1 MKVSIIV
8 PVYNAEKYL
17 DKCVESITK
26 QTEEDIEILL
36 IDDDSTDSSGRMCE
50 EWAKKD
56 SRIRV
61 FHIENIGVSN
71 ARNQGIKN
79 SNSPYIM
86 FVDSDDWIKKDMVG
100 CLLKNI
106 EESKSQ
112 AVFCNYIIVRDG
124 EEIPCEG
131 ILEYKVYQSDEV
143 SKIISNMFGGG
154 RYYSSIWRGIYKREI
169 IENSNIYFQN
179 LQFAEDLVFNLEYL
193 LNCNRVKII
202 KDELYYYRVN
212 STSALQSL
220 KNKVDEI
227 QKVPYEIYSLITKYN
242 CLEKYSVE
250 MLSEL
255 SLTAKRL
262 FDINNKYSNFKVNA
276 ANFRKW
282 NFKEIEKYS
291 NNDRI
296 SKMYFQ
302 RKWIKLYVYLWIEKI
317 KNHIHRE

>member
-8 PVYNAEKYL
+8 PVYNAEAYL

-36 IDDDSTDSSGRMCE
+36 IDDDSTDSSGRICE

-71 ARNQGIKN
+71 ARNQGIKY

-86 FVDSDDWIKKDMVG
+86 FVDSDDWIRKDMVE

-112 AVFCNYIIVRDG
+112 VVFCNYITVRAG
-124 EEIPCEG
+124 EEISCED
-131 ILEYKVYQSDEV
+131 ILEYKVYQSYEV
-143 SKIISNMFGGG
+143 VKIIRNMFGGG
-154 RYYSSIWRGIYKREI
+154 RYYSSIWRGIYKREV
-169 IENSNIYFQN
+169 IENRNIYFQN

-202 KDELYYYRVN
+202 KDKLYYYRVN
-212 STSALQSL
+212 ATSALQS
-220 KNKVDEI
+220 
-227 QKVPYEIYSLITKYN
+227 
-242 CLEKYSVE
+242 
-250 MLSEL
+250 
-255 SLTAKRL
+255 
-262 FDINNKYSNFKVNA
+262 
-276 ANFRKW
+276 
-282 NFKEIEKYS
+282 
-291 NNDRI
+291 
-296 SKMYFQ
+296 
-302 RKWIKLYVYLWIEKI
+302 
-317 KNHIHRE
+317 

>member
-1 MKVSIIV
+1 M
-8 PVYNAEKYL
+8 
-17 DKCVESITK
+17 
-26 QTEEDIEILL
+26 
-36 IDDDSTDSSGRMCE
+36 
-50 EWAKKD
+50 
-56 SRIRV
+56 

-112 AVFCNYIIVRDG
+112 AVFCNYITVSDG

>member
-86 FVDSDDWIKKDMVG
+86 FVDSDDWIKKDMVE

-112 AVFCNYIIVRDG
+112 AVFCNYITVRDG

-154 RYYSSIWRGIYKREI
+154 RYYSSIWRGIYEREV

-179 LQFAEDLVFNLEYL
+179 LQFAEDLNFNLEYL
-193 LNCNRVKII
+193 LNCSRVKII

-255 SLTAKRL
+255 SLTVKRL
-262 FDINNKYSNFKVNA
+262 FGINNKYSNFKVNA

>member
-112 AVFCNYIIVRDG
+112 AVFCNYITVRDG
-124 EEIPCEG
+124 DKIVTSNISDKYLQG
-131 ILEYKVYQSDEV
+131 ILIGYAKDVEPDSNNLTQSGYLVPAVDF
-143 SKIISNMFGGG
+143 N
-154 RYYSSIWRGIYKREI
+154 
-169 IENSNIYFQN
+169 N
-179 LQFAEDLVFNLEYL
+179 LQEVL
-193 LNCNRVKII
+193 II
-202 KDELYYYRVN
+202 TEM
-212 STSALQSL
+212 
-220 KNKVDEI
+220 KN
-227 QKVPYEIYSLITKYN
+227 Q
-242 CLEKYSVE
+242 
-250 MLSEL
+250 
-255 SLTAKRL
+255 
-262 FDINNKYSNFKVNA
+262 
-276 ANFRKW
+276 
-282 NFKEIEKYS
+282 
-291 NNDRI
+291 
-296 SKMYFQ
+296 
-302 RKWIKLYVYLWIEKI
+302 
-317 KNHIHRE
+317 

>member
-1 MKVSIIV
+1 MEQLKPVISVIV
-8 PVYNAEKYL
+8 PVYNVEKYL
-17 DKCVESITK
+17 EKCVQSVLA
-26 QTEEDIEILL
+26 QTFKEIEILL

-86 FVDSDDWIKKDMVG
+86 FVDSDDWIKKDMVE

-112 AVFCNYIIVRDG
+112 AVFCNYITVRDG
-124 EEIPCEG
+124 EETPCEG

-143 SKIISNMFGGG
+143 AKIISNMFGGG

-169 IENSNIYFQN
+169 IENRNICFQN

-193 LNCNRVKII
+193 LNCSRVKII
-202 KDELYYYRVN
+202 KDELYYY
-212 STSALQSL
+212 
-220 KNKVDEI
+220 
-227 QKVPYEIYSLITKYN
+227 
-242 CLEKYSVE
+242 C
-250 MLSEL
+250 
-255 SLTAKRL
+255 
-262 FDINNKYSNFKVNA
+262 FG
-276 ANFRKW
+276 
-282 NFKEIEKYS
+282 
-291 NNDRI
+291 
-296 SKMYFQ
+296 
-302 RKWIKLYVYLWIEKI
+302 
-317 KNHIHRE
+317 

>member
-36 IDDDSTDSSGRMCE
+36 IDDDSTDSSGRICE
-50 EWAKKD
+50 EWANKD

-71 ARNQGIKN
+71 ARNQGIKY

-86 FVDSDDWIKKDMVG
+86 FVDSDDWIKKDMVE

-106 EESKSQ
+106 EESKSH
-112 AVFCNYIIVRDG
+112 AVFCNYITVRDG

-296 SKMYFQ
+296 FKMYFQ